1 MNALHLSPETFP
13 HKDITPRRSR
23 LPRGFSRSKIR
34 PVLYLTK
41 RERIQHEAGPRRGFT
56 GVQLVAQFDEAFA
69 ELFGAG
75 RHLGSRAD
83 GHIGKALD
91 DLVDVHTPY
100 EAADAVEVARAA
112 ALELEVPDGAGLL
125 IDIYHEHLG
134 ADALGIENMLHGESP
149 VGEEGCRIFVG

>member
-13 HKDITPRRSR
+13 HKDIKPHRSISHGAFHV
-23 LPRGFSRSKIR
+23 LKIR
-34 PVLYLTK
+34 PVLHLAEA
-41 RERIQHEAGPRRGFT
+41 ERIQHEAGPRRGFS
-56 GVQLVAQFDEAFA
+56 GVQIVAQFDEAFA

-75 RHLGSRAD
+75 RHLGRRAD
-83 GHIGKALD
+83 RHIGKALD
-91 DLVDVHTPY
+91 DLVDVHTPD

-149 VGEEGCRIFVG
+149 LGEEGCRIFVG